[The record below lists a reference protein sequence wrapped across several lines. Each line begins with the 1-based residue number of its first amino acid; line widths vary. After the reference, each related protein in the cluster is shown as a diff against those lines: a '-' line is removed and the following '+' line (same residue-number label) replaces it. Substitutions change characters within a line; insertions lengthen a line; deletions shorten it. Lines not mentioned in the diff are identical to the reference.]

1 MQLRAVLGVGV
12 CCAVSAAGMSVA
24 GAQGTARRPAKATA
38 GAFVPRMRAT
48 TLALRAAA
56 GVQPSWPSYCGTRPS
71 RTHLRSVAELV
82 PIRSATSRCD
92 SLSLFAA
99 SVPKL
104 PFMCVRR
111 VDIRSIDGNSRLPW
125 RWTVLPLRGA

>member
-1 MQLRAVLGVGV
+1 
-12 CCAVSAAGMSVA
+12 
-24 GAQGTARRPAKATA
+24 
-38 GAFVPRMRAT
+38 MRAT

-82 PIRSATSRCD
+82 PIRSATSRCV

-99 SVPKL
+99 SMMTLVL
-104 PFMCVRR
+104 ADNLLLLVVSWELVGFCSFLLIGFYYERR
-111 VDIRSIDGNSRLPW
+111 SAVEAAKKAFITTRAGDVGLITSG
-125 RWTVLPLRGA
+125 